1 MNITN
6 LIKGKIEKGKFV
18 KSLKNMIYKIAI
30 IPILVVIILFGFTD
44 KALSIMTGNL
54 PSNCTWPVDS
64 PIGTSDYA
72 IYNDVGNYM
81 YHTGIDMVSS
91 LYTPSN
97 YNTPVKAV
105 AAGTVYKIFRT
116 SDTTT
121 TCQGNTINATIMT
134 HGEGNVV
141 IIQHS
146 NGRFTQY
153 DHLDCINDGIVPNAS
168 VSAGQVIGI
177 MGNSTNVKRDS
188 SVGVHVHLEYKDYG
202 VVGSISD
209 DYDGSHPTYWGYTPD
224 LPDGYYFHDP
234 RFIACPSVSSTN
246 ITPAP
251 IIINTTNVLNVRSGP
266 STDFAI
272 LTQVNINQ
280 KFVAFQ
286 TSNYSGNTW
295 YRIYLPNVGGPQVN
309 QALTP
314 DMAAGWVSGAYV
326 SQDNSDSMIEVYNTS
341 SPPPP
346 GLNVRDA
353 AGGNLLQRWD
363 NTYSVCRN
371 VKVWDSEYFVLLS
384 SQSGWDNYN
393 IPQNHYGSTCQTN
406 PTGPDNGWS
415 SATYL
420 NVIPN
425 TSCSYSISPNGQSY
439 GSSGGSGTISVT
451 TGSGCFWN
459 AVSSD
464 TSWLTIT
471 SGSSG
476 SGNGTVYYSVSAN
489 TSTSSRTG
497 TITVGGQIFTVNQAG
512 ATSCSYSISPTNQSF
527 SSSGGSG
534 TISVTT
540 GSGCFWNAVSSDT
553 SWLTITSGSSGSG
566 NGTVYYSVSVNTSTS
581 SRTGTIIIQG
591 QTFTVNQDGTTTTSP
606 HISVSPASYDFGS
619 VTIGSSIS
627 QTVSV
632 FNTGNAN
639 LSINSIY
646 IANTSEFSQINNCS
660 TVAPNSFCSI
670 YVTFTPASSGTKTA
684 NLTINSNDPNGQVNV
699 SLTGMGTSQPI
710 PHISVSP
717 MSYNFGSI
725 YISESSSPIS
735 ITISNTGVAALNI
748 TNMTLSDTADYSLN
762 ITGGTS
768 TCGGTSPILNPNSSC
783 SVAIIFNPK
792 AAGTKDGI
800 FTIVSNDPNGTVNVQ
815 LTGTGVSNLTTTT
828 SNSSAGCACNTAK
841 SNSGSYREQN
851 SDVWLSI
858 FISLLPI
865 IFLLFYKRKNTVL
878 NKGGYK

>member
-476 SGNGTVYYSVSAN
+476 SGNGTIYYSVAAN

>member
-1 MNITN
+1 VI
-6 LIKGKIEKGKFV
+6 
-18 KSLKNMIYKIAI
+18 
-30 IPILVVIILFGFTD
+30 VVNGC
-44 KALSIMTGNL
+44 N
-54 PSNCTWPVDS
+54 W
-64 PIGTSDYA
+64 
-72 IYNDVGNYM
+72 
-81 YHTGIDMVSS
+81 
-91 LYTPSN
+91 
-97 YNTPVKAV
+97 
-105 AAGTVYKIFRT
+105 
-116 SDTTT
+116 
-121 TCQGNTINATIMT
+121 NAT
-134 HGEGNVV
+134 
-141 IIQHS
+141 S
-146 NGRFTQY
+146 N
-153 DHLDCINDGIVPNAS
+153 
-168 VSAGQVIGI
+168 
-177 MGNSTNVKRDS
+177 
-188 SVGVHVHLEYKDYG
+188 
-202 VVGSISD
+202 
-209 DYDGSHPTYWGYTPD
+209 
-224 LPDGYYFHDP
+224 
-234 RFIACPSVSSTN
+234 
-246 ITPAP
+246 
-251 IIINTTNVLNVRSGP
+251 
-266 STDFAI
+266 
-272 LTQVNINQ
+272 
-280 KFVAFQ
+280 
-286 TSNYSGNTW
+286 
-295 YRIYLPNVGGPQVN
+295 
-309 QALTP
+309 
-314 DMAAGWVSGAYV
+314 VSG
-326 SQDNSDSMIEVYNTS
+326 I
-341 SPPPP
+341 
-346 GLNVRDA
+346 
-353 AGGNLLQRWD
+353 
-363 NTYSVCRN
+363 
-371 VKVWDSEYFVLLS
+371 
-384 SQSGWDNYN
+384 
-393 IPQNHYGSTCQTN
+393 
-406 PTGPDNGWS
+406 
-415 SATYL
+415 
-420 NVIPN
+420 
-425 TSCSYSISPNGQSY
+425 
-439 GSSGGSGTISVT
+439 
-451 TGSGCFWN
+451 
-459 AVSSD
+459 
-464 TSWLTIT
+464 TIT

-476 SGNGTVYYSVSAN
+476 SGNGTVYYSVA
-489 TSTSSRTG
+489 
-497 TITVGGQIFTVNQAG
+497 A
-512 ATSCSYSISPTNQSF
+512 
-527 SSSGGSG
+527 
-534 TISVTT
+534 
-540 GSGCFWNAVSSDT
+540 
-553 SWLTITSGSSGSG
+553 
-566 NGTVYYSVSVNTSTS
+566 NTSTS

-783 SVAIIFNPK
+783 SVAIVFNPK